1 MSKSKM
7 KRGTA
12 KKGEIHADRVGHP
25 VVGGNIAVTSVRKEN
40 SVPVIPGQAGQV
52 VIMPRG
58 LYIQIKI
65 LDGLAS
71 KRTIAKHVATKY
83 VKDFD
88 AVLLDAGSTA
98 ELIAEEMFA
107 RRRFLSVLTN
117 NMGAYASYTGARALS
132 TEGSSGEQLSEN
144 ASARGSLLG
153 NELLITGGR
162 YVDTYEALLGDGTI
176 ASFESFTP
184 NITIIGISGLRWEE
198 GVFCHGA
205 EEAQVKKLLWTKA
218 TDIRMIA
225 TDWSKIG
232 KRDAHVFGRLE
243 EVGMNAKEVVLVTCN
258 PPDDIPASMRE
269 EFEGQMGELKKTP
282 KIKIVRLD
290 ISDGP
295 ASTPD
300 VASPRIRTG

>member
-1 MSKSKM
+1 VSKSKM
-7 KRGTA
+7 KQTIA
-12 KKGEIHADRVGHP
+12 KMDKSHADPMGQARVG
-25 VVGGNIAVTSVRKEN
+25 GTFAVTSARDEIAA
-40 SVPVIPGQAGQV
+40 PVVHGQAGQV

-71 KRTIAKHVATKY
+71 KRTIAEHVATKY

-258 PPDDIPASMRE
+258 PPDDISASMRE

-282 KIKIVRLD
+282 KIKIIRLD

-295 ASTPD
+295 MSAPD
-300 VASPRIRTG
+300 IPSSGVRTG